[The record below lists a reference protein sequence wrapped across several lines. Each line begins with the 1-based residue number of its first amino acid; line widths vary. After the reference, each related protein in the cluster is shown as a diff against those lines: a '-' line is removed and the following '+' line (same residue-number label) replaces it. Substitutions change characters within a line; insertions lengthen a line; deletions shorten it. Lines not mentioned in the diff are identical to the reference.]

1 MVTINSKQLKEVLQ
15 IMVPKKEPILV
26 VGTPGVGK
34 TDIVL
39 QVTKELDA
47 DIIIMHPVTSDPTD
61 FKGFPVNTFNQEKD
75 RDEAHFL
82 PFGDLQKLIDAT
94 KLTVCFFD
102 DFGQAPPSVQAA
114 AMQLI
119 LGRRINGFKVSDE
132 VVFIA
137 ATNRKQ
143 DRAGVNGILEP
154 VKSRFTI
161 FSMVPDL
168 EGWCEWALK
177 TDIHPALIQFIRYRP
192 SLLNDFNPT
201 SDMSNSP
208 NPRTIATCS
217 RHLKLSMSK
226 DIEFASL
233 VGAAGEGFAIE
244 LSAFI
249 DIYRALPDADSIINE
264 PKKFKAPKELDKLFA
279 ICGAISYRVTK
290 ENFANIIEISEKLTA
305 DFRIMMIKDCL
316 IRNSE
321 LVKTDEFRE
330 WVKNNKDFIL

>member
-1 MVTINSKQLKEVLQ
+1 MNINSKQLKEVLQ

-34 TDIVL
+34 TDIVM
-39 QVTKELDA
+39 QVTNDLDA

-61 FKGFPVNTFNQEKD
+61 FKGFPVNTFNDEKQ

-82 PFGDLQKLIDAT
+82 PFGDLQKLIDAK

-161 FSMVPDL
+161 FNMVPDL
-168 EGWCEWALK
+168 DSWCKWAIES
-177 TDIHPALIQFIRYRP
+177 DIHPALIQFIRYRP

-290 ENFANIIEISEKLTA
+290 ENFANIIKISEKLTA

-321 LVKTDEFRE
+321 LVKTNEFRE
-330 WVKNNKDFIL
+330 WVKDNKDFIL